1 MICIAITGGIGSGK
15 SYVSALLEKAGIPIY
30 NADNE
35 SKRLTTENTEIR
47 CGLVNLL
54 GEEVYAEG
62 VLNKPM
68 LASYL
73 FANAE
78 NAARVNAII
87 HPCVK
92 KDFKQWM
99 EMHAESELV
108 ALESAILY
116 ESGFD
121 DVVDTVVV
129 VYAPKELRL
138 KRAMLRDAAS
148 REQIEARMN
157 AQMDDEEK
165 CRKADFVVYNDG
177 TFPLEEQLTSVIN
190 QIKRGK

>member
-1 MICIAITGGIGSGK
+1 M
-15 SYVSALLEKAGIPIY
+15 
-30 NADNE
+30 
-35 SKRLTTENTEIR
+35 TTENTEIR